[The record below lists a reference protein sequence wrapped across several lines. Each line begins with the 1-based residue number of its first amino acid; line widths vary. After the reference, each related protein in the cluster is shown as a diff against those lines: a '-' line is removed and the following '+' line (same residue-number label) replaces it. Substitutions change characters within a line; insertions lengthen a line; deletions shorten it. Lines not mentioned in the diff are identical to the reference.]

1 MKFIL
6 LILLLVP
13 FANGQTRT
21 FEWTDEMCSFKGTY
35 KAGKFT
41 EVQLRNTAKFIQPGE
56 LSMGSTGATVWNF
69 SDIAK
74 LDIEDLDRRYNAL
87 RTELENL
94 DIVDTPYWQSARA
107 ARLKEIEQVYRL
119 SRLTMRAYSQPEVLR
134 DHDRAEA
141 CKTKFAEPIIA
152 GGDKLLAAWRVV
164 NLDSQSKNSDPARLQ
179 RRFDEEMRSPKKFE
193 FALVETMAFGWWNCA
208 NAEIEYDA
216 RFSTGEYGGEFRK
229 LFTRVTEEC
238 DEP

>member
-21 FEWTDEMCSFKGTY
+21 FEWTDELCTFKGTY
-35 KAGKFT
+35 DSRKYSEAK
-41 EVQLRNTAKFIQPGE
+41 LRNTARLLTPGDLT
-56 LSMGSTGATVWNF
+56 LSSVGATVWNF
-69 SDIAK
+69 SEIAELDTAK
-74 LDIEDLDRRYNAL
+74 LDRDYNAV
-87 RTELENL
+87 RSELENL
-94 DIVDTPYWQSARA
+94 DIIDTPYWQGARA

-119 SRLTMRAYSQPEVLR
+119 ARLTMRAYAEPKVLR
-134 DHDRAEA
+134 EYPVAGA

-179 RRFDEEMRSPKKFE
+179 RRFDEQMNSPQKFE
-193 FALVETMAFGWWNCA
+193 YALVETMSFGWWNCA
-208 NAEIEYDA
+208 NAEIEYDE
-216 RFSTGEYGGEFRK
+216 RSSNGEYHREFRK